1 MARVGF
7 TKSTKVSATKRDDA
21 IFNKQ
26 GGIGHRI
33 DDPTQ
38 KLLAMVGS
46 YLGEPGFFPD
56 KEPSKLS
63 LKSYNVM
70 VLDQRGRELFEA
82 ALEVAQGAHP
92 EDVLVIAHW
101 ARQELNMRLA
111 PQLLF
116 VAAARSIRV
125 SNEASPLIRYL
136 PKIASRPDDLLQVL
150 ALYNCLF
157 GQRKVGAKFPKA
169 KLPSCLKRA
178 MAQTM
183 ANYSDYQLL
192 KYNNRS
198 QHPNWADALGALRGG
213 RLVPKAKRKADG
225 HFPFSQ
231 GMKDYLVDGKVSV
244 ASPVAVKARYDFFRL
259 AKDHP
264 LNEEVDVMMKAG
276 RLTWENFVSHFG
288 QTEDPERLKAV
299 WQRAF
304 QLMPYM
310 AKLRNLRNGMTAK
323 VPDLEKIAQSLADP
337 KAVLKG
343 KQLPFRY
350 FSAAR
355 ALTALKTNPKAV
367 KKVVKILDEALE
379 VSVANLPTFQ
389 GRTAIFVDCS
399 GSMSWKPISK
409 DSTLYPMDVACLLG
423 ALMKRVSN
431 DGHALAFATTVKP
444 VAIQPHLGVMEMAR
458 KIRMAGRN
466 CGGGTNIAG
475 CIEYLREKSIKVDR
489 ILMLSDMQP
498 GVGGAVGDALRK
510 YRSQF
515 GACFYHSIDLQAHG
529 QSTVP
534 ANDPGVHLLSGFS
547 EKIVQLIANFETK
560 LEPKVEAANVL
571 PDLIDLRTRFSIGTQ
586 SAA

>member
-7 TKSTKVSATKRDDA
+7 TKSKNVSVTQRDDA
-21 IFNKQ
+21 IINKQ
-26 GGIGHRI
+26 GGVGHRI

-46 YLGEPGFFPD
+46 YMGEPGFFPD

-63 LKSYNVM
+63 LKSYNVLA
-70 VLDQRGRELFEA
+70 LDQRGRDLFEA
-82 ALEVAQGAHP
+82 ALKVAQGDQP
-92 EDVLVIAHW
+92 EDLLIIAHW
-101 ARQELNMRLA
+101 ARQDLNMRLA

-116 VAAARSIRV
+116 VAAARTIRV
-125 SNEASPLIRYL
+125 SHEASPLIRYL

-150 ALYNCLF
+150 ALYNSLY
-157 GQRKVGAKFPKA
+157 GQRRAGARFPKA

-178 MAQTM
+178 FAQTM

-192 KYNNRS
+192 KYNNKS

-213 RLVPKAKRKADG
+213 RLVPKAKRKPDG
-225 HFPFSQ
+225 HFPLTQ
-231 GMKDYLVDGKVSV
+231 GMRDYLVDGKVSA
-244 ASPVAVKARYDFFRL
+244 ASPTAVKARFDFFRL

-264 LNEEVDVMMKAG
+264 LNEEVEVMMRAG

-288 QTEDPERLKAV
+288 QTDNPERLKEV
-299 WQRAF
+299 WERAF

-310 AKLRNLRNGMTAK
+310 AKLRNLRNGVSAK
-323 VPDLEKIAQSLADP
+323 VPGIAKIAQSLADP
-337 KAVLKG
+337 KSVLKS

-355 ALTALKTNPKAV
+355 ALSELKTSPKTV
-367 KKVVKILDEALE
+367 KAIVKALDEALE
-379 VSVANLPTFQ
+379 TSVANLPTFQ
-389 GRTAIFVDCS
+389 GQTAIFVDCS

-409 DSTLYPMDVACLLG
+409 DSTLQPIDVACLLG
-423 ALMKRVSN
+423 ALMQRVSA
-431 DGHALAFATTVKP
+431 DGHVLAFATTVEP
-444 VAIQPHLGVMEMAR
+444 VVVTSGRGVLDLTR
-458 KIRMAGRN
+458 DIRMTGAN

-475 CIEYLREKSIKVDR
+475 CIEYLKEKSIKVDR

-498 GVGGAVGDALRK
+498 GIGGAVGDALRK

-529 QSTVP
+529 QSAVP
-534 ANDPGVHLLSGFS
+534 SKDPGVHLLSGFS
-547 EKIVQLIANFETK
+547 EKIVQLIANFEQK
-560 LEPKVEAANVL
+560 LEPKEKAANVL
-571 PDLIDLRTRFSIGTQ
+571 PDLLDLRARFRIGD
-586 SAA
+586 SVLV